1 VEKGPSWPATASEVT
16 GAGEVVGVLRRGV
29 LYGLEETTV
38 ELSVASMPEQGK
50 RKARKS
56 RLGCAH
62 KGKRGGSGAGDA
74 TWRQGENGARPG
86 GRRASSAHEGR
97 GRRGGVWSGW
107 AIAMGRPKRTKPILI

>member
-29 LYGLEETTV
+29 LYGLEETAV

-50 RKARKS
+50 RKERKS

-62 KGKRGGSGAGDA
+62 KGKRGVRCRRRHVEAGGEWGPAWRAAGIQCARGQGTRGGGSGRDGPLPWAGPS
-74 TWRQGENGARPG
+74 TQ
-86 GRRASSAHEGR
+86 SQF
-97 GRRGGVWSGW
+97 
-107 AIAMGRPKRTKPILI
+107 